1 MDFPLHTGYEGFNP
15 RQPSSQG
22 PAFQSLS
29 RTSYSTASPILKL
42 PSRRKITPPE
52 DIQRVPLLKQNV
64 LPTTSPPIAS
74 NHPATPPESPLE
86 ILTPSDLTIDEARLK
101 EYVLATKERRKQNS
115 TPFNSMERV
124 QMPASYFR
132 KLDKV
137 FGDDGLDLRY
147 TL

>member
-1 MDFPLHTGYEGFNP
+1 MDFGIHTGYEGFNP

-29 RTSYSTASPILKL
+29 RTSYSTPSPFLKL
-42 PSRRKITPPE
+42 PSPQKITPLG
-52 DIQRVPLLKQNV
+52 DIQRAPLLKQNV

-74 NHPATPPESPLE
+74 NYPATPPESPLKM
-86 ILTPSDLTIDEARLK
+86 LTPLDLTTYEARLK
-101 EYVLATKERRKQNS
+101 ECVLATKEHRKQKFI
-115 TPFNSMERV
+115 PFNSVERV

-132 KLDKV
+132 KLDKAIS
-137 FGDDGLDLRY
+137 DDGLDLRY

>member
-1 MDFPLHTGYEGFNP
+1 MDFSLHTGYEGFNP

-29 RTSYSTASPILKL
+29 RTSYSTASPFLKP

-52 DIQRVPLLKQNV
+52 DIQRAPLLKQNV

-86 ILTPSDLTIDEARLK
+86 ILTPSDLTIYEARLK
-101 EYVLATKERRKQNS
+101 ESILANKERREQKFI
-115 TPFNSMERV
+115 PFNSVERV

-132 KLDKV
+132 KLDEAI
-137 FGDDGLDLRY
+137 GYDGLDLRY